1 MRYRSRGATLAA
13 AGLAALVLVLVA
25 TPNQALWVLAA
36 WVLVAGG
43 VAALAAGI
51 ALGFRAQ
58 ADVERA
64 RARRARPRYLTA
76 DGPGRA
82 RLLML
87 DGQSAQ
93 PEELGDPVVAT
104 GEVAAVHGEGLAGEE
119 GRVA

>member
-1 MRYRSRGATLAA
+1 MRYRSRGTTLAA

-25 TPNQALWVLAA
+25 TPDQALWVLAA

-51 ALGFRAQ
+51 ALGFRHQ

-64 RARRARPRYLTA
+64 RAWRARPRYLTA
-76 DGPGRA
+76 EPGGT
-82 RLLML
+82 RLLSR

-104 GEVAAVHGEGLAGEE
+104 GEVAAVHGDGLAGEE